1 MSEGEYSGVDV
12 GAEEDD
18 EGGKRGRRGRR
29 PGQRGRR
36 RKDGD
41 DRMSGK
47 SGYMRSDF
55 FKTEKQLL
63 VYG

>member
-1 MSEGEYSGVDV
+1 MSEGEYSGGEVV
-12 GAEEDD
+12 EEDE
-18 EGGKRGRRGRR
+18 EGGKRGRRGKR

-41 DRMSGK
+41 DRSSNK

-63 VYG
+63 IYG